1 MSSVA
6 ESVDVHVPVRTA
18 YNQWTQFESFP
29 AFMSGV
35 VTVQQLDDQ
44 HTHWVTEIGGAHRE
58 FDAEIVEQ
66 RPDERIAWHSTQG
79 DIQHSGAVSFQPLAA
94 DETRVTVDMAWEPS
108 GMVEKVG
115 SAVGIDHR
123 QVKADL
129 QRFKEFIEERGA
141 ETGQWRGEVPGH
153 TPTQTPATAAMAAGT
168 RDVVDVLIDQ
178 HTQVKQLLA
187 QTSAA
192 RGAEK
197 QRLFDQLAQLLEM
210 HEKGEQRVVH
220 PVTRATGGA
229 GAQTAEAR
237 VTEEGRADRL
247 IAEIKDLSA
256 NNAEFDAWFEQL
268 RQAVLTH
275 AEHEENEEFPKLRQ
289 DVAPERLRTMAE
301 ELIAVQSGRSC
312 VS

>member
-129 QRFKEFIEERGA
+129 QRFQDFIEERGA

-210 HEKGEQRVVH
+210 HEK
-220 PVTRATGGA
+220 
-229 GAQTAEAR
+229 
-237 VTEEGRADRL
+237 
-247 IAEIKDLSA
+247 
-256 NNAEFDAWFEQL
+256 
-268 RQAVLTH
+268 
-275 AEHEENEEFPKLRQ
+275 
-289 DVAPERLRTMAE
+289 
-301 ELIAVQSGRSC
+301 
-312 VS
+312 